1 MTKEK
6 KLSELCSQWAD
17 SVRYQVKPSTY
28 GVYVTMI
35 EKHILPDLGQPGAGT
50 VFAGKAKPGIILE
63 YYEAYRVFGERDP
76 SDGGGLWDRAGRET
90 AVLYS

>member
-35 EKHILPDLGQPGAGT
+35 EKHILPDLGSCRVAELDNRALEQFLQEKQNQELSWNT
-50 VFAGKAKPGIILE
+50 MKLIVF
-63 YYEAYRVFGERDP
+63 
-76 SDGGGLWDRAGRET
+76 W
-90 AVLYS
+90 